1 MYERNY
7 SIEQVRKAA
16 KENYGSFNPSA
27 KVGYYIF
34 LSVNI
39 NDITEI
45 KKPTT
50 KVAGF
55 FCGERGIRTPGGVT
69 LNSFQDCRIRPLC
82 HFSNGCKYNLF
93 FCF

>member
-16 KENYGSFNPSA
+16 KENYGSFNHCA

-55 FCGERGIRTPGGVT
+55 FLRRKRGYSVIPYGYPE
-69 LNSFQDCRIRPLC
+69 QA
-82 HFSNGCKYNLF
+82 
-93 FCF
+93 

>member
-1 MYERNY
+1 MDERNY

-16 KENYGSFNPSA
+16 KENYGSFNHCA

-55 FCGERGIRTPGGVT
+55 F
-69 LNSFQDCRIRPLC
+69 
-82 HFSNGCKYNLF
+82 
-93 FCF
+93 